1 MIIQT
6 TLLYFFLLITILSII
21 GYGAFIIK
29 NQSNIKS
36 YNIFNYFFL
45 GIIALLILSVIYYI
59 LIPNNKL
66 INLFILVIG
75 LILNY
80 KLLSFKEVKF
90 IFLITILLYSGLL
103 ISKTHEDFSVYH
115 FQHIK
120 ELSDGYIKFGL
131 SNLDHRYFY
140 ASIFSYI
147 QTLFILPYFDYYL
160 INIPIYSIYLS
171 LIGYFLFEIIKK
183 KKINILNLFFLIF
196 LVVKFKRFS
205 EFGYD
210 YIGQF
215 LLIYIFAEY
224 VANSSRV
231 QLYKEKI
238 KGILFFFLSILI
250 KISNIYFAPII
261 IFIFFS
267 KKKIFKKIFFEKFF
281 LLTSFLFLFIFTINS
296 LLKTGCVNY
305 LIKESCLEDRKE
317 WAVEYDIIEGT
328 KKLSLNWSRGFYHQE
343 KSNKI
348 KENEYNQNFNW
359 VKNWFQ
365 IHFLA
370 KILPNL
376 AIIISILLIINYL
389 IGLNRKKIKSN
400 NKLLSLVIFTNFI
413 WFYLFPQ
420 FRFGIAGLSLLTFL
434 LFIKFFPQSS
444 KFNYSR
450 VKILI
455 IISLIYFNYSN
466 IIRINNEFKRE
477 DIYKFSNFPYFS
489 LPNFDFVTYETNGIK
504 YNVSKSNNNFWR
516 SCYNSN
522 IICVNHDDEITI
534 KKKDRKLFIIKN

>member
-183 KKINILNLFFLIF
+183 KKN
-196 LVVKFKRFS
+196 
-205 EFGYD
+205 
-210 YIGQF
+210 
-215 LLIYIFAEY
+215 
-224 VANSSRV
+224 
-231 QLYKEKI
+231 
-238 KGILFFFLSILI
+238 
-250 KISNIYFAPII
+250 
-261 IFIFFS
+261 
-267 KKKIFKKIFFEKFF
+267 
-281 LLTSFLFLFIFTINS
+281 
-296 LLKTGCVNY
+296 
-305 LIKESCLEDRKE
+305 
-317 WAVEYDIIEGT
+317 
-328 KKLSLNWSRGFYHQE
+328 
-343 KSNKI
+343 
-348 KENEYNQNFNW
+348 
-359 VKNWFQ
+359 
-365 IHFLA
+365 
-370 KILPNL
+370 
-376 AIIISILLIINYL
+376 
-389 IGLNRKKIKSN
+389 
-400 NKLLSLVIFTNFI
+400 
-413 WFYLFPQ
+413 
-420 FRFGIAGLSLLTFL
+420 
-434 LFIKFFPQSS
+434 
-444 KFNYSR
+444 
-450 VKILI
+450 
-455 IISLIYFNYSN
+455 
-466 IIRINNEFKRE
+466 
-477 DIYKFSNFPYFS
+477 
-489 LPNFDFVTYETNGIK
+489 
-504 YNVSKSNNNFWR
+504 
-516 SCYNSN
+516 
-522 IICVNHDDEITI
+522 
-534 KKKDRKLFIIKN
+534 

>member
-1 MIIQT
+1 M
-6 TLLYFFLLITILSII
+6 
-21 GYGAFIIK
+21 
-29 NQSNIKS
+29 
-36 YNIFNYFFL
+36 
-45 GIIALLILSVIYYI
+45 
-59 LIPNNKL
+59 
-66 INLFILVIG
+66 
-75 LILNY
+75 
-80 KLLSFKEVKF
+80 
-90 IFLITILLYSGLL
+90 
-103 ISKTHEDFSVYH
+103 
-115 FQHIK
+115 
-120 ELSDGYIKFGL
+120 
-131 SNLDHRYFY
+131 
-140 ASIFSYI
+140 
-147 QTLFILPYFDYYL
+147 
-160 INIPIYSIYLS
+160 
-171 LIGYFLFEIIKK
+171 
-183 KKINILNLFFLIF
+183 
-196 LVVKFKRFS
+196 
-205 EFGYD
+205 
-210 YIGQF
+210 
-215 LLIYIFAEY
+215 
-224 VANSSRV
+224 
-231 QLYKEKI
+231 
-238 KGILFFFLSILI
+238 
-250 KISNIYFAPII
+250 
-261 IFIFFS
+261 
-267 KKKIFKKIFFEKFF
+267 
-281 LLTSFLFLFIFTINS
+281 
-296 LLKTGCVNY
+296 
-305 LIKESCLEDRKE
+305 EDRKE